1 VAEMDERWGEETKA
15 VWKFLEVCY
24 RKGLLDEIFSFAN
37 IFMDPHINPMDM
49 MGEAEE
55 TLSKFDFDSLDATLK
70 GNLVPL
76 MNALSD
82 EEVVEGL
89 KYLLQTVR
97 PFCEIAVAQAGGD
110 VGEAKR
116 RAKLM
121 GKSLKTVGMLLA
133 PVLLAK
139 ALPVIQL
146 IIASAAPDSKK

>member
-1 VAEMDERWGEETKA
+1 MAELDERWGEETRA
-15 VWKFLEVCY
+15 VWTFLEVCY
-24 RKGLLDEIFSFAN
+24 RKGLIDELFNCAGT
-37 IFMDPHINPMDM
+37 FMDPKINPMDM
-49 MGEAEE
+49 MGELEE
-55 TLSKFDFDSLDATLK
+55 KLSTFDFDSLDKTLK

-76 MNALSD
+76 LNMLSD

-97 PFCEIAVAQAGGD
+97 PFLELAVAQAGGD

-116 RAKLM
+116 RAHLM

-133 PVLLAK
+133 PVLLEK
-139 ALPVIQL
+139 AAPVIQL